1 MEKTKVSNDVLKDE
15 VYISESLLV
24 ATMWNMPSLYSTY
37 RTEKLNKEH
46 LGNKIWKF
54 YLSLGREMFNRG
66 IQIFDDITVAKIVK
80 ETGADGLY
88 KKHGEYETIE
98 ELMIIT
104 EGLEDNF
111 ESLFDEVKKYS
122 LLRGLRDLFGNKVL
136 KETQKYDK
144 EKKETVDYHEMTRQ
158 EIDNYWS
165 EKLSKIQMDA
175 SDTKIKEYNLLG
187 NLDELIEKL
196 DDDNNVGLPFYEL
209 ENFTQIMNGWVKGVV
224 YLLSAFSGM
233 GKSSFIV
240 FGIIM
245 SCIKHKEKLVVIAN
259 EMDIEAYQKLLLA
272 TVMGNPLH
280 DEMMDK
286 YNSVFNRRSFDS
298 GKFMDKDKERIK
310 RAVQWIK
317 ENVENEEL
325 IKFIPIEHYTMD
337 SVEQTLRFYKRKGYD
352 FAVIDTCKPSE
363 DRGNRERW
371 VQFVDDFE
379 KIYKLAKKDSL
390 DMGLFCTVQNADS
403 YINTKF
409 LNYSVIGDGKKVK
422 NTVDFCC
429 HIRSMHDSEK
439 KGDSALKVE
448 DNNKKAVKINPMK
461 QYHLMFVSKNR
472 RGLTNESSDL
482 PVLVLSVD
490 LNRNSWKEVGWTKV
504 VNDLQ

>member
-1 MEKTKVSNDVLKDE
+1 MEEIKISNDVLKDD

-24 ATMWNMPSLYSTY
+24 ATMWNLPSLYSTY
-37 RTEKLNKEH
+37 GAEKLNSLH

-54 YLSLGREMFNRG
+54 YFRLGKEMFNRG
-66 IQIFDDITVAKIVK
+66 IQIFDDITVSKIIK
-80 ETGADGLY
+80 ELGWEKYY
-88 KKHGEYETIE
+88 KRYGEYDTID

-111 ESLFDEVKKYS
+111 ESLFEDVKKYA
-122 LLRGLRDLFGNKVL
+122 LLRGLRDLFGDKVL
-136 KETQKYDK
+136 KETQKYNKDKK
-144 EKKETVDYHEMTRQ
+144 EKVDYREMTRQ

-165 EKLSKIQMDA
+165 EKLIKIQMET

-187 NLDELIEKL
+187 NLDQLIEKL

-209 ENFTQIMNGWVKGVV
+209 EDFTQIMNGWVKGTV

-245 SCIKHKEKLVVIAN
+245 SCIKYKQKLVIIAN
-259 EMDIEAYQKLLLA
+259 EMDIEAYQKLLIA

-280 DEMMDK
+280 EEMIDK
-286 YNSVFNRRSFDS
+286 YKSEFNRRSLDN
-298 GKFMDKDKERIK
+298 GKFLEKDKERVK
-310 RAVQWIK
+310 RAVQWIQ

-325 IKFIPIEHYTMD
+325 IKFIPIDHYTMD

-352 FAVIDTCKPSE
+352 YAVIDTCKPSE
-363 DRGNRERW
+363 NRGNRERW

-379 KIYKLAKKDSL
+379 TIYKLAKKDTL

-409 LNYSVIGDGKKVK
+409 LDYTVIGDGKKIK

-429 HIRSMHDSEK
+429 HIRAMHDNEK
-439 KGDSALKVE
+439 KGDGALRIE
-448 DNNKKAVKINPMK
+448 NNKKKVVKINPMK
-461 QYHLMFVSKNR
+461 NYYLMFVSKNR
-472 RGLTNESSDL
+472 RGLTNSSSNL
-482 PVLVLSVD
+482 PVLVLAVD
-490 LNRNSWKEVGWTKV
+490 LNTNSWEEIGWTKV